1 MPTKKDYVVLL
12 HGFLRTALSMKRIA
26 DSLVD
31 SGYIVINLDYP
42 SREKTIE
49 NLADNFLQKVITEQ
63 CPDKT
68 KKIHFVT
75 HSMGGIIVRY
85 FLAKNELKNLG
96 RVVML
101 APPNNGSKVADFL
114 AKYPYLESLL
124 GPALPQLQTEDRGLA
139 WQLPPPNYEVGIIAA
154 KFDKKVSTESAK
166 LENMK
171 DFLITPNTHTTIT
184 ISNKAIQSTI
194 NFLNHGKF

>member
-1 MPTKKDYVVLL
+1 MKKIAN
-12 HGFLRTALSMKRIA
+12 ALSDI
-26 DSLVD
+26 
-31 SGYIVINLDYP
+31 GYTVINFDYP
-42 SREKTIE
+42 SRGESIEK
-49 NLADNFLQKVITEQ
+49 LADDYLSKLITKQ

-85 FLAKNELKNLG
+85 FLAQQELKNLG

-101 APPNNGSKVADFL
+101 APPNNGSKIADFL

-124 GPALPQLQTEDRGLA
+124 GPALPQLQTEDRGLT
-139 WQLPPPNYEVGIIAA
+139 WQLPSPNYEVGIIAA
-154 KFDKKVSTESAK
+154 KFDKKVSTDSAK
-166 LENMK
+166 LKNMK
-171 DFLITPNTHTTIT
+171 DFLITTDTHTTIT

-194 NFLNHGKF
+194 NFLDSGKF